1 MPITIE
7 NTIEDDAAQKTNIDK
22 KANSLL
28 SQGLFCIYPT
38 ASACT

>member
-28 SQGLFCIYPT
+28 SQG
-38 ASACT
+38 